1 MKNLHNEELEC
12 VILGSIIMN
21 NVFFRSVADVL
32 EAKHFFIIDNQKL
45 YQKICDGINNDELC
59 NHVTLIN
66 FFDNEIAGGRDY
78 LKLLIQSA
86 SSAMDI
92 RKCAFQ
98 VVELAK
104 KRELDDLL
112 SNLSS
117 KVESCNLVDL
127 MNELDVGINKID
139 TTADNVQIFDC
150 VDMMKDWAVNLE
162 SEKNLKPIPTNLE
175 SLDKMLNGG
184 LQKGGLYVF
193 GAASG
198 CGKTF
203 FAQNIIL
210 NALKC
215 DLGVY
220 FVSMEMQKRKI
231 FTRFISILAK
241 INSFRILKG
250 NIFDWENEKFDFATK
265 EWESYKNRF
274 FITDLVK
281 LSAVKI
287 EGALKRAIRKGAIDL
302 MVIDYAQIMQLR
314 DAKNIN
320 EASLIK
326 ENIVKL
332 AQIAKKYDISIL
344 LLSQLT
350 KDKISGKVGLGS
362 LKGSGG
368 LYEDAD
374 CVIAMW
380 AEEEQAKD
388 QIKDLNIEVLKNRDG
403 LSGGLDV
410 KFEGDF
416 GRFTENKK
424 EGF

>member
-66 FFDNEIAGGRDY
+66 FFDNETAGGRDY

-314 DAKNIN
+314 DARNIN